1 MANSLVT
8 NFQRGYL
15 RDLASKVYNKL
26 KYLIKVY
33 ILFKP
38 YARGAI
44 QLTIDNAERY
54 FGNDSDIKI
63 HKLVTQEDFII
74 QPAKFLESDFLEIIT
89 PFKNEVKSV
98 IIDARKA
105 GFAFSNNHIITPE
118 LKVIYEKDIEFEQ
131 LPVYR
136 EELSANYQKLQG
148 TMAYLSNTM
157 PQNYGHW
164 WIYILPM
171 LEIYWK
177 FIDKQEIDYYY
188 IGGGSLVNFQKETLA
203 ALGIKEEQ
211 VVTFPSKADRS
222 ITCVTDSQIQNNGHK
237 YPNIFAYRFG
247 RNLFLP
253 KDNYANKKYPKRLY
267 VKRGNVDH
275 REVINDNEVIEY
287 LESIGFEALTMDGRT
302 VQEQAEICYNADVII
317 FACGSALTNLLFI
330 REKITVIE
338 IFPFG
343 FLDGFFYA
351 LASYAH
357 ANYFYIIA
365 DEIPN
370 NPTVPHYSNLIVN
383 INKLKQ
389 ICKLAD
395 LV

>member
-1 MANSLVT
+1 MANSLIS
-8 NFQRGYL
+8 NFQRSYL

-38 YARGAI
+38 YARGVI
-44 QLTIDNAERY
+44 QLSIDNADRY

-63 HKLVTQEDFII
+63 HKLVTKEDFPI
-74 QPAKFLESDFLEIIT
+74 QPPKFLESDFLEIIT
-89 PFKNEVKSV
+89 PFKNEVESV
-98 IIDARKA
+98 IIDARKQ

-118 LKVIYEKDIEFEQ
+118 LKVIYEKDIQFEQ

-136 EELSANYQKLQG
+136 EEISTNYQKLPG

-164 WIYILPM
+164 FIYTLPM

-188 IGGGSLVNFQKETLA
+188 IGGSLANFQRETLV
-203 ALGIKEEQ
+203 ALGIPEEK
-211 VVTFPSKADRS
+211 VVTFPSKPDRA
-222 ITCVTDSQIQNNGHK
+222 ITCVIDRKIQNNGHK
-237 YPNIFAYRFG
+237 YPTIFGYRFA

-253 KDNYANKKYPKRLY
+253 KDNYANTKYPKRLY
-267 VKRGNVDH
+267 VKRGKVDH
-275 REVINDNEVIEY
+275 REVINDNEVIAY
-287 LESIGFEALTMDGRT
+287 LESIGFESLTMQGRT
-302 VQEQAEICYNADVII
+302 IQEQADIYYNADVII
-317 FACGSALTNLLFI
+317 SVCGSALTNLLFI

-343 FLDGFFYA
+343 YLDGFFYA
-351 LASYAH
+351 LSSYAQ
-357 ANYFYIIA
+357 ANYLYLIGE
-365 DEIPN
+365 EIPN
-370 NPTVPHYSNLIVN
+370 NPSAPHFSNLKVN
-383 INKLKQ
+383 INNLKQ
-389 ICKLAD
+389 ICKLAG